1 MGTVTALTLFRGL
14 TRQPRETTWQ
24 WLGKATQAAALLV
37 LGLLLALSPL
47 KAALALVIGGAVVL
61 LIVRRP
67 VIGLCLLSLTLP
79 LSQIWQVSVA
89 GAQVGLSE
97 LLLLLTVAAWL
108 VGMASRRQISIPH
121 PPLALPFLIFIG
133 VQMLSLLAGQ
143 SLREGAPELL
153 KWLEMLTIYLFMS
166 SQVQRRQ
173 VPWVVLS
180 ILVAAGLQAILGAY
194 QFLLRVGP
202 EPFVLMGRFMR
213 AYGTFRQPNPYGGYL
228 GLVLPVALSLALWA
242 LGRTFK
248 GMRRPSLRPP
258 AGIFSRC
265 LTLLLFGTATL
276 LILGLTLLLFGT
288 ATLLILAGIGM
299 SWSRGAWLGL
309 VASTAVVIGWRSRGA
324 SIVVL
329 VIVMLAASLF
339 ALGGLD
345 LLPTALVDR
354 MAGFGEYIYYA
365 THPDVATVEITD
377 ANFAVLERV
386 AHWEAAW
393 RMFRD
398 RPWLGVGI
406 GQYALSYPAYAL
418 ARWSNPLGHA
428 HNIYLHYLAETG
440 LLGLGA
446 YLLWLLSAA
455 VQAWRA
461 RSREDA
467 FTRALALGALGLIAH
482 LVVHNLVDNL
492 YVQGIYLQVAI
503 VLGLLP
509 RRLSPEGQS
518 P

>member
-1 MGTVTALTLFRGL
+1 LTKRGRYPIIGAVIALTLFHGR
-14 TRQPRETTWQ
+14 TRQPRKTTWQ
-24 WLGKATQAAALLV
+24 WLGKGTQAAALLV

-47 KAALALVIGGAVVL
+47 KAALALVIGGAMVL
-61 LIVRRP
+61 LIVCRP
-67 VIGLCLLSLTLP
+67 LIGLCLLSLTLP
-79 LSQIWQVSVA
+79 FSQIWQVSVA

-97 LLLLLTVAAWL
+97 LLILLTVAAWL

-153 KWLEMLTIYLFMS
+153 KWLEMLTIYLLMS
-166 SQVQRRQ
+166 SQLQRRQ
-173 VPWVVLS
+173 VPWIVL
-180 ILVAAGLQAILGAY
+180 
-194 QFLLRVGP
+194 
-202 EPFVLMGRFMR
+202 
-213 AYGTFRQPNPYGGYL
+213 PYGGYL
-228 GLVLPVALSLALWA
+228 GLVLPLALSLALWA

-248 GMRRPSLRPP
+248 GMRKPSLRPP
-258 AGIFSRC
+258 AGIFNRS
-265 LTLLLFGTATL
+265 
-276 LILGLTLLLFGT
+276 LTLLLFGT

-309 VASTAVVIGWRSRGA
+309 VASTSVVIGWRSRGA
-324 SIVVL
+324 GIVVL

-467 FTRALALGALGLIAH
+467 FTRALALGVLGLIAH
-482 LVVHNLVDNL
+482 LAVHNLVDNL

-509 RRLSPEGQS
+509 HRLSPKGQS